1 MSQPQDLGTEQAAQS
16 TKTIQ
21 TTHPMTPY
29 FGYAHIPN
37 PEVQEVSKIF
47 AEAMRKIMELTP
59 EGIMQD
65 DAFRNL
71 WAAKNC
77 AVAALAVQKEKEA
90 NAGRNR

>member
-1 MSQPQDLGTEQAAQS
+1 MSN
-16 TKTIQ
+16 K
-21 TTHPMTPY
+21 THPMTQY

-47 AEAMRKIMELTP
+47 AEALRKILAQTP
-59 EGIMQD
+59 EGLMQD
-65 DAFRNL
+65 DALRNL

-90 NAGRNR
+90 NAGRNS

>member
-1 MSQPQDLGTEQAAQS
+1 MSNKP
-16 TKTIQ
+16 KTIQ

-47 AEAMRKIMELTP
+47 AEAMRKILALTP
-59 EGIMQD
+59 RCDMQD
-65 DAFRNL
+65 NSLDHL

-77 AVAALAVQKEKEA
+77 AVAALAVQKEREA
-90 NAGRNR
+90 NDARCA